1 MHSRI
6 ASVGYCLFVLAM
18 LVAFTAQAQE
28 RVALVIG
35 NGAYQSATRLP
46 NPSNDAADM
55 ASALRALDF
64 TVVVA
69 TDVDKGAFDRKLREF
84 AHALRTART
93 AVFFYAGHGIQVA
106 GKNYAIPVDAKLETA
121 ADLQVE
127 TVDIDQIV
135 AVMQSDENRVNLVFL
150 DACRDNPLTR
160 SFARGLPATRAA
172 SVGAGLSAL
181 EAGRGTLIAFSTA
194 PNKVALDGSGR
205 NSPFTQA
212 LLKHIR
218 TPGLDIAFVMR
229 RVTAEVE
236 TWSGGKQVPWMHAS
250 LTTDV
255 VLARGPAGTSA
266 AAPPA
271 PPAGP
276 AADEIAWSFLKDS
289 KDSAQLQWFL
299 DRFPTS
305 ARRPEAA
312 ARIAALRDEAARA
325 SLPANNAPAPAKPNA
340 GAQQAALTAAPTMLA
355 QYEKWGAYVGAENGI
370 KVCYALSR
378 PDRSDITPRN
388 AVRDPTFM
396 MVANRPAKG
405 IKQEVSIIF
414 GYPFKPDAD
423 ATVEI
428 GSSSF
433 PMYTRDQ
440 GGWIKNPAEEARLIE
455 AMNKDSKLVVKG
467 TSARGVQVADYYS
480 LRGLARALDRAAQ
493 ECR

>member
-1 MHSRI
+1 
-6 ASVGYCLFVLAM
+6 
-18 LVAFTAQAQE
+18 
-28 RVALVIG
+28 
-35 NGAYQSATRLP
+35 
-46 NPSNDAADM
+46 
-55 ASALRALDF
+55 
-64 TVVVA
+64 
-69 TDVDKGAFDRKLREF
+69 
-84 AHALRTART
+84 
-93 AVFFYAGHGIQVA
+93 
-106 GKNYAIPVDAKLETA
+106 
-121 ADLQVE
+121 
-127 TVDIDQIV
+127 
-135 AVMQSDENRVNLVFL
+135 
-150 DACRDNPLTR
+150 
-160 SFARGLPATRAA
+160 
-172 SVGAGLSAL
+172 
-181 EAGRGTLIAFSTA
+181 
-194 PNKVALDGSGR
+194 
-205 NSPFTQA
+205 
-212 LLKHIR
+212 
-218 TPGLDIAFVMR
+218 
-229 RVTAEVE
+229 
-236 TWSGGKQVPWMHAS
+236 MHAS

-271 PPAGP
+271 PPSGP

-289 KDSAQLQWFL
+289 KDSAQLQRFL

-340 GAQQAALTAAPTMLA
+340 GSQQAALTAAPTMLA

-388 AVRDPTFM
+388 VVRDPTFM

-405 IKQEVSIIF
+405 IMQEVSIIF
-414 GYPFKPDAD
+414 GYPFKPDSD

-433 PMYTRDQ
+433 SMYTRDQ

>member
-1 MHSRI
+1 MHPRI

-18 LVAFTAQAQE
+18 LVASTAQAQE

-35 NGAYQSATRLP
+35 NGAYQSASRLP

-194 PNKVALDGSGR
+194 PNTLKSHVAMSVFGTGPKCRSGHR
-205 NSPFTQA
+205 
-212 LLKHIR
+212 
-218 TPGLDIAFVMR
+218 
-229 RVTAEVE
+229 
-236 TWSGGKQVPWMHAS
+236 SG
-250 LTTDV
+250 
-255 VLARGPAGTSA
+255 
-266 AAPPA
+266 
-271 PPAGP
+271 
-276 AADEIAWSFLKDS
+276 
-289 KDSAQLQWFL
+289 
-299 DRFPTS
+299 
-305 ARRPEAA
+305 
-312 ARIAALRDEAARA
+312 
-325 SLPANNAPAPAKPNA
+325 
-340 GAQQAALTAAPTMLA
+340 
-355 QYEKWGAYVGAENGI
+355 
-370 KVCYALSR
+370 
-378 PDRSDITPRN
+378 
-388 AVRDPTFM
+388 AVRVWPGGM
-396 MVANRPAKG
+396 R
-405 IKQEVSIIF
+405 
-414 GYPFKPDAD
+414 DAS
-423 ATVEI
+423 TPS
-428 GSSSF
+428 G
-433 PMYTRDQ
+433 TRLPLN
-440 GGWIKNPAEEARLIE
+440 KNAI
-455 AMNKDSKLVVKG
+455 
-467 TSARGVQVADYYS
+467 
-480 LRGLARALDRAAQ
+480 DRV
-493 ECR
+493 